1 MPRLVAAAAVEGRA
15 ELLLLAVDAEAGT
28 LALAQEL
35 ALPGLAR
42 PTAAAFGRDGRL
54 WVVGGVAAEGAG
66 TGALHLRVAA
76 PDGHGVRCVRSCKL
90 VCSGSSRV

>member
-1 MPRLVAAAAVEGRA
+1 MPRLFAAAAVEGRA
-15 ELLLLAVDAEAGT
+15 ELLLLAVDGGAGT
-28 LALAQEL
+28 LTLAQEL

-66 TGALHLRVAA
+66 TGALRLRMAA
-76 PDGHGVRCVRSCKL
+76 PDGRGVRCVGSCKV
-90 VCSGSSRV
+90 VCTGS